1 MITGKHNGTLAPA
14 NGEVRD
20 TASTSARVVDRCDR
34 IAFERARA
42 LQRALKE
49 DEGRKSL
56 AEELVEELEEELA
69 TVSGRAAPASTRAP
83 PTRTEAL
90 GAAWWRGHDVVAAR
104 LDNARLDDAERDALG
119 LLIGLEC
126 GARVATQGIHDKDT
140 EDEDLQTPLRLIR
153 LVELGRF
160 GPLSREQLSP
170 TSRLSTAGLITSAW
184 RCSRRSDP
192 YLAVRPNPRFLAELG
207 DISDTFAWP
216 KPWVRVEAPRETMDD
231 LIVAASLRAE
241 IDEVVELS
249 RHALGGRRALNL
261 EYGRG
266 FCVLL
271 HGPAGTGK
279 TLAARVV
286 AKTLG
291 VPLASYD
298 RARASELGLNDDHA
312 AKLLEA
318 WRPKDGVLF
327 IDEVDDLLDDL
338 RRGQSNALLLGLEA
352 FEGVLLLATNRTL
365 EVRDSLDRRIQR
377 IVSFPYPDAECRQ
390 RLIRA
395 HLPRAAD
402 IDDDTLRGLA
412 RHVLSGGLIK
422 NAVLEATALCEVRD
436 APLDTNVLDSA
447 LQRQNRAA
455 RRLVEHDALLARL
468 RQENVD
474 GFDTAVNILRHALDA
489 DGAITRARLGLA
501 EPVIDI
507 VAPEGIAAGLVDAI
521 GAALE
526 LTLAHVAERKGGER
540 SARDN
545 DTHTDVSH
553 GALALVTYEGEED
566 FGAPRAMAARARK
579 AHAFAAFRVLHMPDP
594 RGEDPAD
601 ATVRVDT
608 AAARDIGKALLEA
621 RFAAARVVIDD
632 SALPALEA
640 LCVTPRDANIAL
652 ALRIVG
658 AAVAAGHRTITKEL
672 VERSALRLAGGRPR
686 GLFE

>member
-1 MITGKHNGTLAPA
+1 MITGKHNGTPVSA
-14 NGEVRD
+14 NGETRG
-20 TASTSARVVDRCDR
+20 TADNAARVVDRCDR

-42 LQRALKE
+42 LQRAQKE
-49 DEGRKSL
+49 DEGTKAL
-56 AEELVEELEEELA
+56 ADELVEELEEELA
-69 TVSGRAAPASTRAP
+69 TVTGRAAPAPARIA

-90 GAAWWRGHDVVAAR
+90 GAAWWRGHDAVTAR
-104 LDNARLDDAERDALG
+104 LDEARLDDAERDALG

-126 GARVATQGIHDKDT
+126 GARVAAQGIHDKDA

-160 GPLSREQLSP
+160 GPLSREQLSA
-170 TSRLSTAGLITSAW
+170 TGRLAKDGLITSAW
-184 RCSRRSDP
+184 RCARRSDP
-192 YLAVRPNPRFLAELG
+192 YLAVRPHPRFLAELG

-216 KPWVRVEAPRETMDD
+216 KPWVRVEEPRETIDD
-231 LIVAASLRAE
+231 LIVAPALRGE
-241 IDEVVELS
+241 IDEIVELS
-249 RHALGGRRALNL
+249 RHALSGRRGLNL

-286 AKTLG
+286 AKELG

-298 RARASELGLNDDHA
+298 RARASELGLSDDHA
-312 AKLLEA
+312 AKLLES

-338 RRGQSNALLLGLEA
+338 RRGNSNALLLGLEA

-395 HLPRAAD
+395 HLPDPAEV
-402 IDDDTLRGLA
+402 DDDALRGLA

-422 NAVLEATALCEVRD
+422 NAVLEATAVCEIRRK
-436 APLDTNVLDSA
+436 PLSAIVLDGA
-447 LQRQNRAA
+447 LQRQNRAE
-455 RRLVEHDALLARL
+455 RRIVGHDAFLARL

-474 GFDTAVNILRHALDA
+474 GFDAAVNILRHALDTN
-489 DGAITRARLGLA
+489 GASMRARLGLA

-526 LTLAHVAERKGGER
+526 LNLIHVAERKHGARG
-540 SARDN
+540 ARDK
-545 DTHTDVSH
+545 DEHTDVSQ
-553 GALALVTYEGEED
+553 GPSALVTYEGEED
-566 FGAPRAMAARARK
+566 FGTPRALAARARR
-579 AHAFAAFRVLHMPDP
+579 AQAFAAFRVLQMPEP
-594 RGEDPAD
+594 HREDPAD
-601 ATVRVDT
+601 ATVRVKAT
-608 AAARDIGKALLEA
+608 AARDIARALLEV
-621 RFAAARVVIDD
+621 RLAAAGIAIDSD
-632 SALPALEA
+632 ALSLLDAACLA
-640 LCVTPRDANIAL
+640 SDDANVAL

-658 AAVAAGHRTITKEL
+658 AVVAAGHRTVTKEL
-672 VERSALRLAGGRPR
+672 IEQSTLRLGGERPR
-686 GLFE
+686 ALFE